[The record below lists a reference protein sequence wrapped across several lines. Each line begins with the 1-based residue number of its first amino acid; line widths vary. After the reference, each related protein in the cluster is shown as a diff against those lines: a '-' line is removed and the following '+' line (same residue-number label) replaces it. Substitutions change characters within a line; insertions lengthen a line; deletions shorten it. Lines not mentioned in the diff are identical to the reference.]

1 MADYEQLRK
10 VVEDLV
16 QVMHVQAKD
25 LEKLV
30 EHIEQGTGHLGYQ
43 HQFSVVASALSELHL
58 RVQKL
63 SGPPAGR

>member
-1 MADYEQLRK
+1 MIDYEQLRK

-16 QVMHVQAKD
+16 EVMHLQARE

-30 EHIEQGTGHLGYQ
+30 EYIEQGSGHLGYQ
-43 HQFSVVASALSELHL
+43 HQFSVVASELSELHL

-63 SGPPAGR
+63 GGPPARR